1 VRRILEDKYLGGMG
15 CVWSRGIA
23 LPEYATPPN
32 SPSPRISR
40 LSHDTNDCLEACDI
54 GALSDRTNFS
64 RSEITSLWEL
74 YHKLSNELH
83 VDGLIHKD
91 ELAWALFKSHRDN
104 LFVDRVFE
112 LFDIKGNNVI
122 EFDEF
127 VLSLSV
133 FHPNAPLEEKAR
145 FAFTIYDINQSGA
158 IEPTELKRFL
168 VAIMAD
174 NPDVHLDD
182 DALDKIVVDT
192 FKQVDVTGDGKINPE
207 EWMALVKKNPSII
220 RYMTLPVLADICQK
234 FPPSPGMRRQR

>member
-1 VRRILEDKYLGGMG
+1 MG
-15 CVWSRGIA
+15 CVLSKEDSPEHDDAPSTPTPIRRVSRTT
-23 LPEYATPPN
+23 ENDSNRYN
-32 SPSPRISR
+32 MSE
-40 LSHDTNDCLEACDI
+40 LSE
-54 GALSDRTNFS
+54 RTNFS
-64 RSEITSLWEL
+64 TSEINSLREL
-74 YHKLSNELH
+74 YDKLSNELH

-158 IEPTELKRFL
+158 IEPPELKRFL

-207 EWMALVKKNPSII
+207 EWMTLVKKNPSII

-234 FPPSPGMRRQR
+234 FPPSPHTAQRGRR

>member
-1 VRRILEDKYLGGMG
+1 MG
-15 CVWSRGIA
+15 CVLSRNVEHPGPRTSA
-23 LPEYATPPN
+23 G
-32 SPSPRISR
+32 SPSRVSR
-40 LSHDTNDCLEACDI
+40 LSQSTDDDLDI
-54 GALSDRTNFS
+54 GALADRTNFS
-64 RSEITSLWEL
+64 GSEITSLREL
-74 YHKLSNELH
+74 YDKLSNELH

-122 EFDEF
+122 EFEEF

-220 RYMTLPVLADICQK
+220 RYMTLPVLADICRK
-234 FPPSPGMRRQR
+234 FPPSPQIRRRRP

>member
-1 VRRILEDKYLGGMG
+1 MG
-15 CVWSRGIA
+15 CVVSKEDS
-23 LPEYATPPN
+23 PEHNDAPSTPTSTHRVSHTIEDGSN
-32 SPSPRISR
+32 RYNIS
-40 LSHDTNDCLEACDI
+40 E
-54 GALSDRTNFS
+54 LSDRTNFS
-64 RSEITSLWEL
+64 ASEITSLREL
-74 YHKLSNELH
+74 YDKLSNELH

-158 IEPTELKRFL
+158 IEPPELKRFL

-207 EWMALVKKNPSII
+207 EWMTLVKKNPSII

-234 FPPSPGMRRQR
+234 FPPSPAMRGRR